1 MSRFLRVD
9 DPVSDERTPYFRDL
23 LPDHVIESPG
33 CRFIGA
39 ADENGIPEGVIA
51 FSMQENNVD
60 ILHVEVYPELRR
72 RGIGTS
78 LVRILLKYLSLAEMP
93 FILQAVYSD
102 SGAPEDAVTDA
113 FFRSMPDFEVVS
125 GGRIYTVTPDTIW
138 NPDRLDHIQ
147 KYACPVKSFTEL
159 TKEEKGNL
167 INDLEKRGS
176 AGMIPEAGEKVIP
189 DLSLCHLEDGHCTA
203 CVIFKESGIPDTIEL
218 AFLMSGQHK
227 GDHLAG
233 VLNEVTKRL
242 GASYRDKSI
251 VFSVINR
258 DSELVAK
265 RFFADGVKVNE
276 ILTAISFGEI

>member
-9 DPVSDERTPYFRDL
+9 DPVSDERTPYFREL
-23 LPDHVIESPG
+23 LPEHVIETHG

-39 ADENGIPEGVIA
+39 ADENGIPEGAVA
-51 FSMQENNVD
+51 YSVHENNVD

-176 AGMIPEAGEKVIP
+176 AGMLPDAGEKVIQ

-233 VLNEVTKRL
+233 VLNEVVKRL
-242 GASYRDKSI
+242 RTSYRDKNM
-251 VFSVINR
+251 VFSVVNR
-258 DSELVAK
+258 ESELVAK
-265 RFFADGVKVNE
+265 RFFNDDVKVNE
-276 ILTAISFGEI
+276 IMTAISFGET